1 MYPRPYPRT
10 QTQTRIRARR
20 VWYPRV
26 RGYFVPVAIPKYR
39 PIMTTS
45 FLHCGRPKSIRQV
58 GARCADLHIHVI
70 FEIGMSCNFSTRYAP
85 FQKKTWSQP
94 QLTLLMSLKTKPK
107 SYQTISLLI
116 YFRNQ
121 INSIAIPS
129 KSTQTTCSL
138 HPKQIK
144 LIVSTQTNRLS

>member
-1 MYPRPYPRT
+1 MDNCKDYSHNE
-10 QTQTRIRARR
+10 ARQ
-20 VWYPRV
+20 
-26 RGYFVPVAIPKYR
+26 YR

-45 FLHCGRPKSIRQV
+45 FLHCDRPKSIRQV

-121 INSIAIPS
+121 INSISIPP
-129 KSTQTTCSL
+129 KSTETICSL

-144 LIVSTQTNRLS
+144 LIVLTQTNRFQTTTSNSLQLV